1 MAQYLEFIKKAKAQA
16 KKRNFAQSIEV
27 IVSIKGMDLKQ
38 QANKFKET
46 VMLPKG
52 RGKTAKVGV
61 IGTELINKTKIA
73 DVKISD
79 EELSKTNNKKDVKK
93 MADKA
98 DFFIADP
105 KLMMTV
111 GKNLGPVFGPRNK
124 MPKPFPPTGD
134 PTGLIKSLQKTI
146 NFKLQD
152 TPVIQ
157 CLIGTEDMSDEDIE
171 TNASEIINKIKSK
184 LPNGQQN
191 IKALY
196 FKTTMGPA
204 IKVE

>member
-16 KKRNFAQSIEV
+16 KKRNFTQSIELV
-27 IVSIKGMDLKQ
+27 ISIKGLDLKQ
-38 QANKFKET
+38 QTNKFKET
-46 VMLPKG
+46 IMLPKG
-52 RGKTAKVGV
+52 KGKAARVGV

-73 DVKISD
+73 DAKISD
-79 EELSKTNNKKDVKK
+79 DELSQTNNKKDAKK
-93 MADKA
+93 LADKA

-111 GKNLGPVFGPRNK
+111 GKNLGSVFGPRNK
-124 MPKPFPPTGD
+124 MPKPFPPTAD
-134 PTGLIKSLQKTI
+134 PSGLIKSLQKTI
-146 NFKLQD
+146 NIKLQD

-157 CLIGTEDMSDEDIE
+157 CPIGTEKMSDDDLE

-184 LPNGQQN
+184 LPNGSQN
-191 IKALY
+191 IKTLY